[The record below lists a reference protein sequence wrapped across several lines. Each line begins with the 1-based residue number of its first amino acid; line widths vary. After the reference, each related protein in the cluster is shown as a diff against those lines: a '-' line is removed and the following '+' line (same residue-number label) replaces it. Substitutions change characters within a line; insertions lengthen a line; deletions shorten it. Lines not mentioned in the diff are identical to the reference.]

1 MITFED
7 TDNRVIILIIA
18 AISGINTSTI
28 QSVSSQVIVL
38 CFQEVLRSGNTTNLL
53 YIIMMHYAVQ
63 DFHYLASLM
72 DGKPEPES
80 KAARSRRSDVISL
93 KKNKLLRL
101 VAEEFNKRKL
111 VVKREGKRFVYTKA
125 PQPDLRLKE
134 DDKPT
139 TYIFDKFIDRPDT
152 MESFLKNKNRSDVI
166 IDLAMRKL
174 KYMRSENIC
183 STAQLRP
190 IVEDLFMANVLM
202 TTATIELIK
211 SIDIFRYDADDE
223 NPFYSEDSEP
233 EPDNNDEENETKPQ
247 ADQAENKRE
256 DQREDENQREGED
269 QPNSK
274 GEDQPNSEA
283 FKDYFFTIDDY
294 SDETDSEEDPQEGG
308 VHIKEVHLCDTHKFS
323 PMPQEDINQI
333 IK

>member
-211 SIDIFRYDADDE
+211 SIDIFVMMLMTRIRFIQKIV
-223 NPFYSEDSEP
+223 NL
-233 EPDNNDEENETKPQ
+233 NLIIMMKKMRQNLKQ
-247 ADQAENKRE
+247 IK
-256 DQREDENQREGED
+256 QRTSVKTNVRVKT
-269 QPNSK
+269 NLTVRVRTNLTMKLLKIMFS
-274 GEDQPNSEA
+274 
-283 FKDYFFTIDDY
+283 IDDY

-323 PMPQEDINQI
+323 PMPQEDINQ
-333 IK
+333 